1 MALDTGGQPD
11 LDFRTGVAI
20 GPGPVE
26 SYMPTLKSGPDIG
39 AALKA
44 IRESRGLTLEE
55 LADATRVR
63 RSYLAAIEEMR
74 LDTLPSRPF
83 TIGYIRAY
91 AKALGQ
97 DGETAVVRFRAE
109 RPAGDEGLREPV
121 GVSREGDPRVA
132 LIVVVGALIIGA
144 IVLWNVVQRAMTEN
158 AQAQAHA
165 PATAPRPKPAPRPTG
180 PAGPVT
186 LGAPLPAPTES
197 TTPTPYETPGLAAAT
212 AANGSADAA
221 AAAAK
226 IAKENATPAPDPT
239 LNLPPTFLAA
249 GPIYGAAPEAST
261 ATLQA
266 RKAASLI
273 VRGADGSVYFARQLS
288 VGEAYRIPNL
298 AGLVVDVSDPTAF
311 QVFVGGQTQGLL
323 QAPLTPVDKL
333 AG

>member
-1 MALDTGGQPD
+1 
-11 LDFRTGVAI
+11 
-20 GPGPVE
+20 
-26 SYMPTLKSGPDIG
+26 MPTLKSGSDIG

-44 IRESRGLTLEE
+44 IRESRGLSLEE
-55 LADATRVR
+55 MADATRVR

-97 DGETAVVRFRAE
+97 DGEAAVVRFRAE

-121 GVSREGDPRVA
+121 GVSREGDPRLAV
-132 LIVVVGALIIGA
+132 IVVAGALIIGA
-144 IVLWNVVQRAMTEN
+144 IVTWNVVQRAMTEN
-158 AQAQAHA
+158 AQTKAHVAA
-165 PATAPRPKPAPRPTG
+165 PAPPPKPAPKLTGPTG
-180 PAGPVT
+180 PLT

-197 TTPTPYETPGLAAAT
+197 TTPTPYETPGLAEAT

-226 IAKENATPAPDPT
+226 LAKQKAEPAVDPNLT
-239 LNLPPTFLAA
+239 LPPTFVAA
-249 GPIYGAAPEAST
+249 GAVYGAKPEAAS
-261 ATLQA
+261 AILQA

-288 VGEAYRIPNL
+288 VGEAYRTPNL

-311 QVFVGGQTQGLL
+311 QVFVGGQSHGLL
-323 QAPLTPVDKL
+323 QAPLTPVAKL
-333 AG
+333 GG